1 MTSHDF
7 KNISF
12 LYESMGNNTMS
23 INDIYGDIEYNI
35 PESEALYNA
44 IDPEMGDIQ
53 IPIKTLSPDQLLKLT
68 TYKDDTTVFQAYK
81 DFADRDQKQIV
92 NHYKKNR
99 NELHETPIVINNNT
113 ALDGYH
119 RIIAAI
125 LTKQSLKVLDISDI
139 G

>member
-1 MTSHDF
+1 
-7 KNISF
+7 
-12 LYESMGNNTMS
+12 MS
-23 INDIYGDIEYNI
+23 LNDIYGDIEYDI
-35 PESEALYNA
+35 PESEALYSA

-68 TYKDDTTVFQAYK
+68 TYQDDTTVFQAYK
-81 DFADRDQKQIV
+81 DFADREQKQIV

-99 NELHETPIVINNNT
+99 NELHENPIVIDNNT

-125 LTKQSLKVLDISDI
+125 LTQQSLKVLDVSDI
-139 G
+139 

>member
-7 KNISF
+7 KNLAL
-12 LYESMGNNTMS
+12 LYESMENHTMS
-23 INDIYGDIEYNI
+23 LNDIYGDIEYDV
-35 PESEALYNA
+35 PENEALYSA
-44 IDPEMGDIQ
+44 VDPEIGDIQ

-92 NHYKKNR
+92 NHYKKNL
-99 NELHETPIVINNNT
+99 NELHDNPIVINNNT

-125 LTKQSLKVLDISDI
+125 LMKQSLKVLDVSDI
-139 G
+139 Q

>member
-1 MTSHDF
+1 
-7 KNISF
+7 
-12 LYESMGNNTMS
+12 
-23 INDIYGDIEYNI
+23 
-35 PESEALYNA
+35 
-44 IDPEMGDIQ
+44 MGDIQ